1 LKGLVH
7 YMANTGNTGNLSP
20 EILNAMLKMAGQKL
34 GMTTEQLRAT
44 ISDPKKADELL
55 SSLNK
60 NSGGK
65 AKEAMGSTSAIEDLL
80 KSNPKAKK
88 MLENLM
94 GGKK

>member
-1 LKGLVH
+1 
-7 YMANTGNTGNLSP
+7 MAITGNKGNISP
-20 EILNAMLKMAGQKL
+20 EMINTMLKMAGQKL
-34 GMTTEQLRAT
+34 GMTPEQLRAT

-65 AKEAMGSTSAIEDLL
+65 AKDAMGSTSALEELL
-80 KSNPKAKK
+80 NSNPKAKK
-88 MLENLM
+88 MLEGLM